1 MYKISGYN
9 CLFVDRWGEE
19 ENCYSRAGVDI
30 VKPLQ
35 VDNSVVSMDMVDV
48 VDMADIVIVDVV
60 DVIGV
65 FTVRG

>member
-1 MYKISGYN
+1 MYKISGYD

-35 VDNSVVSMDMVDV
+35 VDNSVVNMDN
-48 VDMADIVIVDVV
+48 DMADIVIVDVV
-60 DVIGV
+60 DVIVV
-65 FTVRG
+65 FTLRG

>member
-1 MYKISGYN
+1 MYKISAYD

-35 VDNSVVSMDMVDV
+35 VDNSVVSMDMS
-48 VDMADIVIVDVV
+48 DIVIVDVV
-60 DVIGV
+60 DVIVV

>member
-1 MYKISGYN
+1 MYKIPAYD

-35 VDNSVVSMDMVDV
+35 VNNSVVSMDMS
-48 VDMADIVIVDVV
+48 DIVIVDVV
-60 DVIGV
+60 DVIVV

>member
-35 VDNSVVSMDMVDV
+35 VDNSVVSKDV

-60 DVIGV
+60 DVIVV

>member
-1 MYKISGYN
+1 MYKISGYD

-35 VDNSVVSMDMVDV
+35 VDNSVVSKDV

-60 DVIGV
+60 DVIVV